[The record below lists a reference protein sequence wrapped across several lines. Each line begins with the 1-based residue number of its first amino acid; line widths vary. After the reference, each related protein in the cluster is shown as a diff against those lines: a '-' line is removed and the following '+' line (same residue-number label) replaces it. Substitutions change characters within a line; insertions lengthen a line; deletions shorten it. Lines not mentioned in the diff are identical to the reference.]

1 MGKKFRYYSNLSA
14 QSFQYDMD
22 YKSKLYFIF
31 YFAEIANHL
40 SLMENNDEQFK
51 W

>member
-1 MGKKFRYYSNLSA
+1 
-14 QSFQYDMD
+14 MD

-31 YFAEIANHL
+31 YFTEIANHL
-40 SLMENNDEQFK
+40 SLMENHDKQFK